1 MDANKNSYTFGFAI
15 IMVVVVG
22 SILAF
27 LAVQLKP
34 YQDANIA
41 KEKMQDILSTIGFK
55 KSETSRDEAQA
66 MYPDFITKQ
75 LILNSN
81 GDITVDEGVEVV
93 DGKVKKSK
101 AFEVDLGKELKKA
114 MDEQAFPLYIAEKN
128 DSTFYIIPLRGK
140 GLWGPVWGYISLEE
154 DLNTIYGASFDHK
167 TETPGL
173 GAEISKEKFQ
183 KQFLGKKIM
192 EDGSF
197 VSVTVT
203 KAKAQGE
210 HEVDGISGGTITSVG
225 VSDMIDERLSAYLPY
240 FEKIKNN
247 TEEEIVIE
255 EEPVV
260 TEMDSLET
268 SETAIDSTL
277 ITE

>member
-75 LILNSN
+75 LILSSN

-101 AFEVDLGKELKKA
+101 AFEVDLGKELKKG
-114 MDEQAFPLYIAEKN
+114 MDEQSFPLYIAEKN

-140 GLWGPVWGYISLEE
+140 GLWGPVWGYVSLEE

-203 KAKAQGE
+203 KTKAQGE

-240 FEKIKNN
+240 FDKIKNN
-247 TEEEIVIE
+247 TEEEMVI